1 MIIEIL
7 TQSKTFNEEKDPQCE
22 VVGFHSTSTL
32 IRVFVPRRK
41 CPRVTFRRK
50 AKGLE
55 ITIPS
60 FFFLLFEEKRG
71 CGERRDLG
79 ILSFY

>member
-7 TQSKTFNEEKDPQCE
+7 TQSKTSNEEKDPHCG

-60 FFFLLFEEKRG
+60 FF
-71 CGERRDLG
+71 
-79 ILSFY
+79 SFYLRKKGVVERGGT